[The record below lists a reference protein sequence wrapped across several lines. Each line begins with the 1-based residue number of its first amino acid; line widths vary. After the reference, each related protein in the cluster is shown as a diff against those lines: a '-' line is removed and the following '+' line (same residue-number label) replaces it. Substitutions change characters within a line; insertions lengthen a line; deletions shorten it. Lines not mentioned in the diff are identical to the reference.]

1 MGQTA
6 SILGSVFFQFLPAQL
21 FGELPT
27 VDVDLT
33 GRTFLITGS
42 NKGLGLATAIHLA
55 RLKPAQLILG
65 VRDLVSGAKAKEEI
79 IAQTQFAGTIDVW
92 ELDMAKFESVKS
104 FAERANSTLSR
115 LDGAIVNA
123 GIANPKQ
130 WDMTSD
136 GWENTLQVNGI
147 ATGLLAVL
155 LLPVLQATTRLPSP
169 HPDGLQTPPHL
180 TITGSGAHV
189 LARFSQR
196 HVPNILET
204 LNDKSKWIQPDRY
217 FTTKLFDLFLAREI
231 ATLPKAEGI
240 VVNVV
245 DPGMCTSDTVSQD
258 SLGPFV
264 AFLFKTIAWSYS
276 KGALNLVYAV
286 VTPMPSGAFVT
297 SCQVR
302 HSPAWVRK
310 KDGIKVQRK
319 VWDEMVE
326 VWRRVSPEVDELV
339 RR

>member
-6 SILGSVFFQFLPAQL
+6 SILHSVFFQFLPDQL
-21 FGELPT
+21 FGELPN
-27 VDVDLT
+27 VDADLT

-42 NKGLGLATAIHLA
+42 NTGLGLATAIHLA
-55 RLKPAQLILG
+55 RLKPAHLILG
-65 VRDLVSGAKAKEEI
+65 VRDLIKGAKAKEEI
-79 IAQTQFAGTIDVW
+79 IAQTQFSGTIDVW
-92 ELDMAKFESVKS
+92 ELDMAKFESVKG
-104 FAERANSTLSR
+104 FAARANSTLAR

-123 GIANPKQ
+123 GVENPRT
-130 WDMTSD
+130 WDLTSD
-136 GWENTLQVNGI
+136 GWENTLQINGI

-155 LLPVLQATTRLPSP
+155 LLPILQATTRLPSP

-180 TITGSGAHV
+180 TITGSGGQF

-217 FTTKLFDLFLAREI
+217 FITKLFNLFVAREI
-231 ATLPKAEGI
+231 AMLPKAEGV

-245 DPGMCTSDTVSQD
+245 DPGLCSSDISRNGDPGAVI
-258 SLGPFV
+258 G
-264 AFLFKTIAWSYS
+264 FLFRNVAWPTS

-286 VTPMPSGAFVT
+286 VKPTPPGAFIS
-297 SCQVR
+297 SCEVR
-302 HSPAWVRK
+302 QPPSWTRK
-310 KDGIKVQRK
+310 KDGMKVQKK

-326 VWRRVSPEVDELV
+326 VWRGVSPDVDELV